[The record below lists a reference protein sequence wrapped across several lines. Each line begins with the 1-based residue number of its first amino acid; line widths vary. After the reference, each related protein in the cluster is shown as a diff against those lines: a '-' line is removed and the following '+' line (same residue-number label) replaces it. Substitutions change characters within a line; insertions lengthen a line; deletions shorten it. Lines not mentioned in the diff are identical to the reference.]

1 MFNNLSVI
9 GVGLIGGS
17 IARKAREQ
25 QLAKNIVGVGYPAQR
40 VNLQRAQK
48 LGVVDQVSYFGETA
62 EAVLA
67 QSDCVIIAVPVG
79 SVEKIFLALKDVWN
93 PDSVYSDVGSTKGS
107 VIQSARNIFG
117 TVPENFI
124 PIHPIAGAENS
135 GVNAAQLELFTGKRV
150 IITPLENTS
159 GQALER
165 IHFFWE
171 NLGAEVSTMGVSHHD
186 AVLAATSHLPH
197 VLAFALV
204 RLLDKK
210 DSHDEVFKYAA
221 GGFKDFTRI
230 ASSDPGM
237 WLDICMN
244 NKDEIVPL
252 IRQINEELEEV
263 AQRLIEGDSE
273 AVYQTFATA
282 KSARQRFLDQCN

>member
-204 RLLDKK
+204 RLLDK
-210 DSHDEVFKYAA
+210 
-221 GGFKDFTRI
+221 
-230 ASSDPGM
+230 
-237 WLDICMN
+237 
-244 NKDEIVPL
+244 
-252 IRQINEELEEV
+252 
-263 AQRLIEGDSE
+263 
-273 AVYQTFATA
+273 
-282 KSARQRFLDQCN
+282 

>member
-1 MFNNLSVI
+1 MFKNLSVI

-62 EAVLA
+62 EAVLS

-93 PDSVYSDVGSTKGS
+93 PDAVYSDVGSTKGS

-117 TVPENFI
+117 TVPDNFI

-135 GVNAAQLELFTGKRV
+135 GVNAAQLELFVGKRV
-150 IITPLENTS
+150 IITPLDNTS
-159 GQALER
+159 EQALDR

-252 IRQINEELEEV
+252 IRQINDELEEV

>member
-171 NLGAEVSTMGVSHHD
+171 NDTLSTE
-186 AVLAATSHLPH
+186 
-197 VLAFALV
+197 
-204 RLLDKK
+204 K
-210 DSHDEVFKYAA
+210 
-221 GGFKDFTRI
+221 
-230 ASSDPGM
+230 
-237 WLDICMN
+237 
-244 NKDEIVPL
+244 
-252 IRQINEELEEV
+252 
-263 AQRLIEGDSE
+263 
-273 AVYQTFATA
+273 
-282 KSARQRFLDQCN
+282 

>member
-252 IRQINEELEEV
+252 IRKINEELEEV

>member
-135 GVNAAQLELFTGKRV
+135 GVNAAQLELFAGKRV

-159 GQALER
+159 EQALGQ